1 MLNRQ
6 LSASELETLARPLLA
21 HVQERLNALAD
32 GNAEVDT
39 PSLPDL
45 RWGLSSRTGFT
56 AQGNPMAEMKSAA
69 RR

>member
-1 MLNRQ
+1 
-6 LSASELETLARPLLA
+6 
-21 HVQERLNALAD
+21 LAD